1 MKKLQFGGSLAH
13 AIDFEEFF
21 PSIGKP
27 VRDNLCGKFE
37 EFRSKRK
44 LDYFRVNFN
53 FCLQLMEFLLIWM
66 HGYSK

>member
-1 MKKLQFGGSLAH
+1 MEKLQFGGSLAQ

-27 VRDNLCGKFE
+27 IRDNLGGKLE

-44 LDYFRVNFN
+44 LLFFRVNF
-53 FCLQLMEFLLIWM
+53 
-66 HGYSK
+66 

>member
-1 MKKLQFGGSLAH
+1 MEKLQFGGSLAQ

-27 VRDNLCGKFE
+27 VRDNFGGKFQ

-44 LDYFRVNFN
+44 LLFLEKFLI
-53 FCLQLMEFLLIWM
+53 FCLQLM
-66 HGYSK
+66 